1 MNEES
6 PVFSTGGVSTKQ
18 QPVEHLEPKSVILKQ
33 NRGYRGIL
41 MNQKTLRRTGIIA
54 AGIIFAGF
62 MAGLISQKINAQNSP
77 NPQKPELTTQQPN
90 PSVNTQIVEANT
102 KFGFKLFSEI
112 LQENSNNNVFI
123 SPTSIAIALAMTYN
137 GASGE
142 TQAAMANALE
152 LQGMSLSEVNQANEA
167 LKTTLENADSDI
179 QLSIANSLWARQGVS
194 FKPDFRQRNQE
205 FYEAQ
210 ITDLDFANPEA
221 KRVINNWVKENT
233 NGKIP
238 QIISEIQPNDIL
250 FLINAIYFKG
260 NWMEQFDKEQTVER
274 PFYLVDGTQKEHPMM
289 SQSGEYQ
296 YYEDDTVQAI
306 SLPYG
311 KGRLSFYVFLPRE
324 NISLDT
330 FEQQLTPE
338 KWQQWMNRFGK
349 RDGSIVLPRFKLE
362 YEIQL
367 NEALKA
373 LGMDVAFDDR
383 ADFSNMTEE
392 DVLINQVKHKT
403 FVEVNEEGT
412 EAAAATSIG
421 MVLTSAAIPQTPFE
435 MVVDRPFFCA
445 IRDNQTGTILFMG
458 SIREPK

>member
-1 MNEES
+1 
-6 PVFSTGGVSTKQ
+6 
-18 QPVEHLEPKSVILKQ
+18 
-33 NRGYRGIL
+33 
-41 MNQKTLRRTGIIA
+41 MNQQTLRRTGIIA
-54 AGIIFAGF
+54 AGIVLAGF
-62 MAGLISQKINAQNSP
+62 IAGLISQNINAQNSP
-77 NPQKPELTTQQPN
+77 NPQAPELTAQQPN
-90 PSVNTQIVEANT
+90 PSVDTKLVEANT

-112 LQENSNNNVFI
+112 LQQDSDKNVFI
-123 SPTSIAIALAMTYN
+123 SPTSVAIALAMTYN
-137 GASGE
+137 GARGE

-179 QLSIANSLWARQGVS
+179 QLSIANSLWARQGIS
-194 FKPDFRQRNQE
+194 FKPDFLQRNQQL
-205 FYEAQ
+205 YDAQ
-210 ITDLDFANPEA
+210 ITDLDFANPESL
-221 KRVINNWVKENT
+221 RIINNWVNENT

-238 QIISEIQPNDIL
+238 QIISEIQPDDIL

-260 NWMEQFDKEQTVER
+260 NWTEQFDKDKTVDR
-274 PFYLVDGTQKEHPMM
+274 PFYLADGTQKEHPMM

-311 KGRLSFYVFLPRE
+311 EGRLSFYVFLPRE
-324 NISLDT
+324 NASLDT

-338 KWQQWMNRFGK
+338 NWQQWMNQFGK

-367 NEALKA
+367 NKALKA

>member
-1 MNEES
+1 
-6 PVFSTGGVSTKQ
+6 
-18 QPVEHLEPKSVILKQ
+18 
-33 NRGYRGIL
+33 
-41 MNQKTLRRTGIIA
+41 MNQKTLRRTGIIT
-54 AGIIFAGF
+54 AGIVLAGF
-62 MAGLISQKINAQNSP
+62 LAGLISQKINAQNAP
-77 NPQKPELTTQQPN
+77 NPQKPELTAQQPN
-90 PSVNTQIVEANT
+90 PSVNTQLVEANT

-112 LQENSNNNVFI
+112 LQEDSNKNVFI

-179 QLSIANSLWARQGVS
+179 QLSIANSLWAKQGVS
-194 FKPDFRQRNQE
+194 FKPEFLQRNQQ
-205 FYEAQ
+205 FYDAQ
-210 ITDLDFANPEA
+210 VTDLDFANPEA
-221 KRVINNWVKENT
+221 KRIINNWVKEKT

-238 QIISEIQPNDIL
+238 QIISDIQPDDLL

-260 NWMEQFDKEQTVER
+260 NWMEQFDKDKTEDR
-274 PFYLVDGTQKEHPMM
+274 PFYLADGTQKQHPMM

-296 YYEDDTVQAI
+296 YYEDDSVQAI

-324 NISLDT
+324 TVSLDT

-338 KWQQWMNRFGK
+338 NWQQWMNRFGK

-362 YEIQL
+362 YEIKL

-373 LGMDVAFDDR
+373 LGMDVAFDRR
-383 ADFSNMTEE
+383 ADFSNMTEA
-392 DVLINQVKHKT
+392 DILINQVKHKT

-412 EAAAATSIG
+412 EAAAATSVGI
-421 MVLTSAAIPQTPFE
+421 VLTSASFTQTPFE

>member
-1 MNEES
+1 
-6 PVFSTGGVSTKQ
+6 
-18 QPVEHLEPKSVILKQ
+18 
-33 NRGYRGIL
+33 
-41 MNQKTLRRTGIIA
+41 MNQQILRRTGIIA
-54 AGIIFAGF
+54 AGIIFAGLL
-62 MAGLISQKINAQNSP
+62 AGLISQKINAQNSS
-77 NPQKPELTTQQPN
+77 NPQKPELIAQQPN
-90 PSVNTQIVEANT
+90 LSVDTQIVEANT

-179 QLSIANSLWARQGVS
+179 QLSIANSLWAKQDIS
-194 FKPDFRQRNQE
+194 FKPEFLRRNQE
-205 FYEAQ
+205 FYDTQ
-210 ITDLDFANPEA
+210 VTNLDFANPEA

-238 QIISEIQPNDIL
+238 QIISEIQPDDIL

-260 NWMEQFDKEQTVER
+260 NWADKFDKEQTVER
-274 PFYLVDGTQKEHPMM
+274 PFYLADGTQKQHPMM
-289 SQSGEYQ
+289 SQLGEYQ
-296 YYEDDTVQAI
+296 YYEDDSVQAI

-311 KGRLSFYVFLPRE
+311 KGRLSFYIFLPRE
-324 NISLDT
+324 TVSLDT

-338 KWQQWMNRFGK
+338 NWQQWMNLFGK

-367 NEALKA
+367 NEALKV
-373 LGMDVAFDDR
+373 LGMDVAFDRR

-421 MVLTSAAIPQTPFE
+421 MVLTSAAIPQTTFE